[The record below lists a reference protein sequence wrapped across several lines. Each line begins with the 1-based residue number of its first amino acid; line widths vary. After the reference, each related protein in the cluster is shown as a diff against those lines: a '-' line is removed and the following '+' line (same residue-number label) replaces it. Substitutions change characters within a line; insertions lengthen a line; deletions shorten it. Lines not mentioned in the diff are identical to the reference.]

1 VTHEYRNFGNE
12 YHGSGTVFGVL
23 TGYPCCLSNMHQGWP
38 KLVQSLYYATAEN
51 GIAALVYAPSE
62 AEIIVSEGVNVKIVA
77 KTNYPFDDKIEF
89 NVSPQKSV
97 EFPFELRVPQWCE
110 APQLSINGKT
120 VEVEANQGII
130 KIVRTWKKGDK
141 VNLTFPMTIKTSQWY
156 ENSVAVERGPLLYA
170 LKIEEEWVEKK
181 EDLWPNSY
189 FEVLPKSPWNYG
201 LSFNTMWKKEFR
213 VEVKDELIESIM
225 PWNLENAPISL
236 FAKAKQI
243 PFWKEFDGSTAKIPV
258 ATWPPRQLG
267 EEVEIELIPYGCTT
281 LRISQFPV
289 IHN

>member
-1 VTHEYRNFGNE
+1 
-12 YHGSGTVFGVL
+12 
-23 TGYPCCLSNMHQGWP
+23 
-38 KLVQSLYYATAEN
+38 
-51 GIAALVYAPSE
+51 LVYAPSE
-62 AEIIVSEGVNVKIVA
+62 AEVIVADGVKVKIEE

-89 NVSPQKSV
+89 SISPKESV

-110 APQLSINGKT
+110 APKLEINGKT
-120 VEVEANQGII
+120 MEAEANNGII
-130 KIVRTWKKGDK
+130 RIARKWKNGDK
-141 VNLTFPMTIKTSQWY
+141 VKLTLPMTIKTSQWY
-156 ENSVAVERGPLLYA
+156 ERSVAVERGPLLYA
-170 LKIEEEWVEKK
+170 LRIEEEWVEAKR
-181 EDLWPNSY
+181 DLWPNAY
-189 FEVLPKSPWNYG
+189 YEVLPKSPWNYG
-201 LSFNTMWKKEFR
+201 ISFNTMQKNEFR
-213 VEVKDELIESIM
+213 VEIKDELTGSLM

-243 PFWKEFDGSTAKIPV
+243 PFWKELNGSTAKIPV